1 MNIKSFACAVL
12 LSVLLAMLCV
22 GSAWAYEPRAE
33 DQGFLVVAES
43 ENRALLLK
51 GETLQLRLVDIPTGK
66 TWDTC
71 VMDGQQGNKT
81 VKNVQKSAL
90 LVTFITNAQNA
101 TTTTFDS
108 YSKSVQT
115 GTYAWT
121 LIENGVEISF
131 TIGDDT
137 FIIDDIPKAIR
148 ADKYMALRENAG
160 WDNKDLKKFQE
171 NYRAVKIEGLDQEY
185 MIRVKDESL
194 SVLLIKQL
202 YELIFTSGIYT
213 EADV

>member
-12 LSVLLAMLCV
+12 LSVLLALLCV

-43 ENRALLLK
+43 ENRALLLNE
-51 GETLQLRLVDIPTGK
+51 ETMQLRLKDIPTGK

-81 VKNVQKSAL
+81 VKNVQKSTL
-90 LVTFITNAQNA
+90 LATFISNAQNA

-115 GTYAWT
+115 GTCEWKQ
-121 LIENGVEISF
+121 IENGIEIRF

-137 FIIDDIPKAIR
+137 FIIDDLPKAIR
-148 ADKYMALRENAG
+148 ADKYTALRDNAG

-171 NYRAVKIEGLDQEY
+171 NYRAVKVGGQDQEHNSP
-185 MIRVKDESL
+185 IHL
-194 SVLLIKQL
+194 SVLR
-202 YELIFTSGIYT
+202 GM
-213 EADV
+213 